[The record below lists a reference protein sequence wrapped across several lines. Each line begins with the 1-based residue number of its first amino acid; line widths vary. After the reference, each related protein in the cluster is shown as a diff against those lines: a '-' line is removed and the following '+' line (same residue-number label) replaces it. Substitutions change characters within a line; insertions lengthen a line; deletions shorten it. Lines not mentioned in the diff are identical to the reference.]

1 MLIFF
6 EYLLNLLL
14 PDLMLQCQNHKSLP
28 TFSQSQLILIL
39 FHLDPS
45 SDHLKQIMADHGGRY
60 QHYYS
65 MKSCTHI
72 IATNLP
78 DSKVKNLK

>member
-1 MLIFF
+1 MKR
-6 EYLLNLLL
+6 LLADVGRS
-14 PDLMLQCQNHKSLP
+14 PDEINFPS
-28 TFSQSQLILIL
+28 
-39 FHLDPS
+39 DPS

-65 MKSCTHI
+65 MRSCTHI

-78 DSKVKNLK
+78 DSKIKDLK